1 MSTYEIWIN
10 LQCVCIQQHNETFRL
25 ACKRDLPAV
34 RYQRLACFLLLLQL
48 SWLGPD
54 FTSSCRAVRMNYRF
68 LEICVFGM
76 YIVICS
82 YVCVRVCMWTGNVVN
97 RDVLVIREA
106 LCSLWVR
113 KGGLFPKQAGES
125 EGAQS
130 HQICRTLY
138 VFISFFIFCIFFFCK
153 CRTSILRANRNWKP
167 FEGCPMCGCFE
178 GKPFTRKRGLLPY
191 FTSPWWFIQK
201 SKGQVLQSGPLNT
214 VHTYNMQNVPLLIP
228 IHLHQDICQ
237 SEISLDSLIGGLSVG
252 QSGFP
257 APCLDQEIIFRVFFP
272 SFDCFT

>member
-48 SWLGPD
+48 CWLGPD

-138 VFISFFIFCIFFFCK
+138 VFISFFIFCIFFF
-153 CRTSILRANRNWKP
+153 L
-167 FEGCPMCGCFE
+167 
-178 GKPFTRKRGLLPY
+178 
-191 FTSPWWFIQK
+191 
-201 SKGQVLQSGPLNT
+201 
-214 VHTYNMQNVPLLIP
+214 
-228 IHLHQDICQ
+228 
-237 SEISLDSLIGGLSVG
+237 
-252 QSGFP
+252 
-257 APCLDQEIIFRVFFP
+257 
-272 SFDCFT
+272 